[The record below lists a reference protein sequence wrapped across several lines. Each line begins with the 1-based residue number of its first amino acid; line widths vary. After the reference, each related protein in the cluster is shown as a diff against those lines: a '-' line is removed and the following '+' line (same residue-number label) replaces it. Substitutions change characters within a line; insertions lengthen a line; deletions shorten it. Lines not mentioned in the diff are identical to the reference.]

1 MLVKVEAPH
10 LRLNLQ
16 DIYTAWAKY
25 VTHAERSP
33 NWNKAPRG
41 ISSVKDS
48 AITNGLFGQHLA
60 NGLCVCVSVCER
72 PAGLLPRESWAWDQ
86 SRNQRPDGSRR
97 QIDERQN
104 FDF

>member
-1 MLVKVEAPH
+1 MLVQVEAPH

-25 VTHAERSP
+25 VTDAKQSP
-33 NWNKAPRG
+33 NWNKAPPR

-48 AITNGLFGQHLA
+48 AITNGLFEQDVA

-72 PAGLLPRESWAWDQ
+72 PAGLLPSESWAWNQ
-86 SRNQRPDGSRR
+86 SQS
-97 QIDERQN
+97 EET
-104 FDF
+104 